1 MKSTIFFVILTVFML
16 ILVGNLLRSRKIRER
31 YAVLW
36 VAVGLFM
43 LILVAF
49 PDLLAWFAGLVGVA
63 VPSNLLFALAIIMLL
78 GITLQ
83 LTLEV
88 SRAEDRS
95 RVLAEHVAILNLEM
109 RVAGPTRLPDG
120 ARDGDEP
127 HDSTLHDSEHN
138 GSATLPDLTTREA
151 ETDDDR

>member
-49 PDLLAWFAGLVGVA
+49 PGLLAWFAGLVGVA

-109 RVAGPTRLPDG
+109 RVAGLNCLPGG
-120 ARDGDEP
+120 ATDGDEAD
-127 HDSTLHDSEHN
+127 DSTLHDSEHN
-138 GSATLPDLTTREA
+138 GSATPPDLTTREA

>member
-63 VPSNLLFALAIIMLL
+63 VPSNLLFALAIIRLL

-95 RVLAEHVAILNLEM
+95 RVLAEHVSSLLAQWHAWS
-109 RVAGPTRLPDG
+109 AGQSVVYGFPTVSSACRS
-120 ARDGDEP
+120 ARASRPLAAVTG
-127 HDSTLHDSEHN
+127 L
-138 GSATLPDLTTREA
+138 
-151 ETDDDR
+151 

>member
-1 MKSTIFFVILTVFML
+1 MRSTLFFVVLTVFML
-16 ILVGNLLRSRKIRER
+16 ILVGNLLRSRRIRER

-36 VAVGLFM
+36 VVVGLIM

-49 PDLLAWFAGLVGVA
+49 PGVLSWLAVLVGVA
-63 VPSNLLFALAIIMLL
+63 VPSNLLFTLAIIMLL

-109 RVAGPTRLPDG
+109 HEAGLDVPPTTD
-120 ARDGDEP
+120 
-127 HDSTLHDSEHN
+127 
-138 GSATLPDLTTREA
+138 TTK
-151 ETDDDR
+151 TGPDDDR

>member
-63 VPSNLLFALAIIMLL
+63 VPSNLLFALAIIRLL

-109 RVAGPTRLPDG
+109 RVAGLNRLPDG
-120 ARDGDEP
+120 ATDGDEAS
-127 HDSTLHDSEHN
+127 DSTLQDSEHN